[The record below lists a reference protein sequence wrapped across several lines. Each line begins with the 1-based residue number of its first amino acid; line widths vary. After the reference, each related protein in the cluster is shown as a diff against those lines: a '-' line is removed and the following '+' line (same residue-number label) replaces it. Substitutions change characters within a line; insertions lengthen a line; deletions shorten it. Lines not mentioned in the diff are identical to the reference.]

1 MARSGCFDRRCPPK
15 NPGLDLHD
23 RCLRSHLRITGPSTY
38 GEMRAKKLP
47 FSLQQ
52 SSVDERQAS
61 SNAGGPHLANP
72 PTGPTEC
79 RSVGTLRRTP
89 MYRWLPS
96 ARNGNAVST
105 PRAVFL
111 VRPSQRRGA
120 FGCERCAWYEME
132 TMSPKQPFV
141 SLAFPSAGNDK
152 RGAPATRIQ
161 RPRCSHPRE

>member
-23 RCLRSHLRITGPSTY
+23 RSLRSHLRITGPSTY

-111 VRPSQRRGA
+111 VGRRSAVVRLGVN
-120 FGCERCAWYEME
+120 GVRGMRWKRCHRNNR
-132 TMSPKQPFV
+132 SCR
-141 SLAFPSAGNDK
+141 SRSPSAGNDK